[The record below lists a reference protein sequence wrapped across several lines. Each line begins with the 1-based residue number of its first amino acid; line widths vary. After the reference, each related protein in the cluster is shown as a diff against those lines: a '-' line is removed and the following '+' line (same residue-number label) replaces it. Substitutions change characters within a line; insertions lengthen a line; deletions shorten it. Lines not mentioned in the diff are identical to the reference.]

1 MNVRILEVNMP
12 AQLKAIFGGKAG
24 HESGS
29 STVELAIIFPI
40 LMILF
45 VGSAE
50 LGRMFYTYTT
60 LAKATK
66 VGARYLSVSRNA
78 VNGTATEITNAKNAA
93 RNMVV
98 YGCADRTVSPCST
111 ASAIV
116 SGLTTANVN
125 ICDNFSGAAC
135 NPVIPAGTTKY
146 FRVEIQNF
154 TYRRGVWNLATKT
167 GAANSTYYFDLKPST
182 EMRYIP

>member
-1 MNVRILEVNMP
+1 MRILEANML
-12 AQLKAIFGGKAG
+12 AQFKANLSRKAR

-50 LGRMFYTYTT
+50 LGRLFYTYTT

-66 VGARYLSVSRNA
+66 VGARYLSVSRDV
-78 VNGTATEITNAKNAA
+78 VNGNVTEKANAKNAA

-98 YGCADRTVSPCST
+98 CG
-111 ASAIV
+111 I
-116 SGLTTANVN
+116 
-125 ICDNFSGAAC
+125 
-135 NPVIPAGTTKY
+135 
-146 FRVEIQNF
+146 
-154 TYRRGVWNLATKT
+154 
-167 GAANSTYYFDLKPST
+167 PST
-182 EMRYIP
+182 SPTGCVNETP

>member
-1 MNVRILEVNMP
+1 ML
-12 AQLKAIFGGKAG
+12 AQFKAKVSRNAR
-24 HESGS
+24 HERGS

-50 LGRMFYTYTT
+50 LGRLFYTYTT

-66 VGARYLSVSRNA
+66 VGARYLSVSRNV
-78 VNGTATEITNAKNAA
+78 VNGTATEKANAKAA
-93 RNMVV
+93 AKNMVV
-98 YGCADRTVSPCST
+98 YGCADRLVNPCMS
-111 ASAIV
+111 APAIV
-116 SGLTTANVN
+116 SGLLPANVN
-125 ICDNFSGAAC
+125 ICDNISVPC
-135 NPVIPAGTTKY
+135 NPVIPAGPIKY

-154 TYRRGVWNLATKT
+154 PYRAGIWNLATKT
-167 GAANSTYYFDLKPST
+167 GAATSTYYFDLKPAT

>member
-1 MNVRILEVNMP
+1 MLAE
-12 AQLKAIFGGKAG
+12 LKAKLSRKAR
-24 HESGS
+24 HENGS

-45 VGSAE
+45 IGGAE
-50 LGRMFYTYTT
+50 LGRLFYTYTT

-78 VNGTATEITNAKNAA
+78 VNGNATEKTNAKNAA

-98 YGCADRTVSPCST
+98 CGIPST
-111 ASAIV
+111 SATACTNQTPVV
-116 SGLTTANVN
+116 SGLQVANVN
-125 ICDNFSGAAC
+125 ICDNFSGADC
-135 NPVIPAGTTKY
+135 NPVIPAGPIKY

-154 TYRRGVWNLATKT
+154 PYQRGVWNLASKT
-167 GAANSTYYFDLKPST
+167 GAANSTYYFDLKPAT